1 MTRRE
6 WMILSTASAALGQTV
21 HEEIQSMAKSAPLG
35 MRYSGANKEQCVRW
49 QREFRARLDSLLGSY
64 APPAQWKATL
74 TRKLEFDG
82 YTREELIL
90 RAAGH
95 RDLPVHLLVARGPT
109 RPRPAILALH
119 GHGAFG
125 HDAVAGVDDTP
136 RRRRNITEANYD
148 YGRQLARL
156 GYVVAVPCFTPFG
169 PRLGRP
175 EDYKGGD
182 PCADTFIRMQL
193 FGKLLLSENLR
204 DALWTIEF
212 LANHEAVDARR
223 IGCVG
228 LSLGGRMTMMTA
240 AVSPRVRVAVISG
253 ALNMLQERVMG
264 RYSCGAQIIP
274 GLLNYGDVPEIASL
288 IAPRPCLWEVGR
300 QDGLMVKD
308 WIPPALER
316 MRGAWSAFGAD
327 AQLDVDSFEG
337 GHRWNGAKA
346 HPLLATVLQP

>member
-6 WMILSTASAALGQTV
+6 WMILSTASAAAGQTV
-21 HEEIQSMAKSAPLG
+21 HQEIQGMAKSAPLAL
-35 MRYSGANKEQCVRW
+35 RYTGVSKGECVRW

-64 APPAQWKATL
+64 APPVHWKATVV
-74 TRKLEFDG
+74 RKLDFAEH
-82 YTREELIL
+82 TREELL
-90 RAAGH
+90 LHAAGH
-95 RDLPVHLLVARGPT
+95 RDLPVHLLVPRGRT

-136 RRRRNITEANYD
+136 QRQHNIAAANYD

-169 PRLGRP
+169 PRLGRR
-175 EDYKGGD
+175 EDYKGED
-182 PCADTFIRMQL
+182 PCAVTFIRMQL

-204 DALWTIEF
+204 DALWTIEL
-212 LANHEAVDARR
+212 LANHAAVNAQR
-223 IGCVG
+223 IGCAG

-253 ALNMLQERVMG
+253 ALNMLRERVLG

-274 GLLNYGDVPEIASL
+274 GLLNDGDVPEIASL
-288 IAPRPCLWEVGR
+288 IAPRPCLWEVGLK
-300 QDGLMVKD
+300 DSLMVKE
-308 WIPPALER
+308 WIPPALEQ
-316 MRGAWSAFGAD
+316 MRKAWSSFGAG

-337 GHRWNGAKA
+337 GHRWNGVKA